1 MIFSGGNKA
10 AIKKALAVCEAVADG
25 DFEARII
32 NITEKGE
39 TAELMHAI
47 NRMIDRTDAYVRETR
62 AALEYVA
69 QNKYYRKISERGMT
83 GSFGE
88 AAATI
93 NTSMASMEDRVES
106 FTSVVKGFEI
116 RMGEV
121 VGAVASAAT
130 ELEASARTLEQNTV
144 AASDQ
149 AYAVSSAAEQ
159 ASNNVGSVAAATEE
173 MTNSVAEINS
183 QVTQSSQVVAS
194 AVKEVEKTTSD
205 IAGLSE
211 ASDKIGKVIDLIAEI
226 ADQTNLLALNATIES
241 ARAGEAGKGFAVV
254 AAEVKELANQTARA
268 TEEIRTQIAGVQA
281 ASQQAIA
288 SIGTIGTTISN
299 VYEYASVIAAAVEE
313 QSSAT
318 NEIARNVEQA
328 SQGTAEVSSNIGR
341 ISEVVSDT
349 KESAGHIL
357 EASSELA
364 QKGEMMRMEVGEFL
378 TQVRKV
384 V

>member
-1 MIFSGGNKA
+1 MFSGGNKA

-25 DFEARII
+25 DFEARIV

-39 TAELMHAI
+39 TEQLMHAI

-62 AALEYVA
+62 AALEYVS
-69 QNKYYRKISERGMT
+69 QNKYYRRISERGMT

-93 NTSMASMEDRVES
+93 NGAMQVMEDRVVAFGEVVGS
-106 FTSVVKGFEI
+106 FEG

-121 VGAVASAAT
+121 VGAVAAAAT
-130 ELEASARTLEQNTV
+130 ELEASAKTMEGN
-144 AASDQ
+144 A
-149 AYAVSSAAEQ
+149 SSASQQAISVNASAEQ

-173 MTNSVAEINS
+173 MTNSVSEINA
-183 QVTQSSQVVAS
+183 QVTQSSQVVAG
-194 AVKEVEKTTSD
+194 AVKEVEKTTAD
-205 IAGLSE
+205 IAGLAE
-211 ASDKIGKVIDLIAEI
+211 ASEKIGKVIDLIAEI

-254 AAEVKELANQTARA
+254 AAEVKELANQTGRA

-281 ASQQAIA
+281 ASQQAIT
-288 SIGTIGTTISN
+288 SVESIGTTISN

-318 NEIARNVEQA
+318 NEIARNIEQA
-328 SQGTAEVSSNIGR
+328 SQGTSEVSANMGQ
-341 ISEVVSDT
+341 ISEVVADT
-349 KESAGHIL
+349 QQSAGHIL

-364 QKGEMMRMEVGEFL
+364 QKGEMMSLEVSSFL
-378 TQVRKV
+378 TEVRKV